1 MVELFEQFG
10 MADVGVVHGL
20 PVKYTVMSDVSY
32 AAAVNAHHAAT
43 AAVQKQWLG
52 GTLDL
57 VLATCAFGLGIDHP
71 RYRTLDTNSMINS
84 PLCSLPV
91 HSLST

>member
-20 PVKYTVMSDVSY
+20 PVKDTVMSDVEY

-43 AAVQKQWLG
+43 AAVVVVVVVVVAEAKRRPP
-52 GTLDL
+52 TSF
-57 VLATCAFGLGIDHP
+57 LAWTSG
-71 RYRTLDTNSMINS
+71 
-84 PLCSLPV
+84 V
-91 HSLST
+91 